1 VHVVLAGQAAIAS
14 GTHMRVANTIDSIL
28 TMIRYKSCLKRGRWG
43 DDEMK
48 EGASVMRR
56 RQRGVT
62 AAMGRERIRG

>member
-1 VHVVLAGQAAIAS
+1 
-14 GTHMRVANTIDSIL
+14 MRVANTIDSIL
-28 TMIRYKSCLKRGRWG
+28 TMISYKSCLKRGRWG

-56 RQRGVT
+56 RRQRGVT